1 MQFYPAFDKGDLLYL
16 RDEAEKQRH
25 AELELR
31 DSEKTQ
37 FAALRA
43 SFEKQ
48 EGQGDVI
55 RIARKDRTGGRWV
68 KFSHSWCKCT
78 LAAYLYH
85 MC

>member
-1 MQFYPAFDKGDLLYL
+1 MLVVTCLRDYPAFDKGDLLYL

-43 SFEKQ
+43 KFEKQ

-55 RIARKDRTGGRWV
+55 RIARKDRTGGR
-68 KFSHSWCKCT
+68 
-78 LAAYLYH
+78 
-85 MC
+85 